1 MKLED
6 KTIQFIKQPQN
17 IQRKNGQLQRKIGK
31 SMIIMEDFNISLVV
45 IAMSNK
51 ENIKVQKI
59 LTTQLTNLNK
69 WMQIKS

>member
-6 KTIQFIKQPQN
+6 KTIQFIKQSQN

-51 ENIKVQKI
+51 EKIKVQKI

-69 WMQIKS
+69 WIQIKS